1 MFGAREAAWPLI
13 RSDLHLDYL
22 GIGLLLSI
30 PGIIG
35 SLVQPAFGLLGDS
48 GRRGVVVRAGGVA
61 FLIGLVATASSRSFA
76 AIMIA
81 SIVLFPASGAF
92 VSLSQATLMD
102 HATGRREHHMARW
115 VLAGSIG
122 VVVGPLILACSVA
135 LGWGWRPVL
144 FALGLAALPLVI
156 MWRPHPAAD
165 DRAAPPLAETFRRA
179 LASMRERDVLRWLA
193 ILELTDLLGD
203 VLLGYLAVYLVD
215 AGGAGPVKAGLA
227 IAIWSGAGLAGDA
240 ALIAILHRTD
250 ALRYLRVTA
259 GLALIAY
266 PVFLLADPLRVKL
279 ALLAALGLLH
289 AGWYA
294 IPKGRLFDL
303 FPGASGTAIAIA
315 DVTGLAFPPLPLVVG
330 AAAARFG
337 IAVAMWLLVL
347 APLSLLVLLP
357 KRRSSGGA

>member
-13 RSDLHLDYL
+13 RADLHLDYL

-35 SLVQPAFGLLGDS
+35 AIMQPAFGLLGDS
-48 GRRGVVVRAGGVA
+48 GRRGVVVRAGGAA
-61 FLIGLVATASSRSFA
+61 FLIGLVAVASSRSFA
-76 AIMIA
+76 AILIA

-122 VVVGPLILACSVA
+122 VVVGPLLLAGSVT

-156 MWRPHPAAD
+156 MWRPHPATAS
-165 DRAAPPLAETFRRA
+165 RAAPSLADTFGRA
-179 LASMRERDVLRWLA
+179 LASLRRRDVLRWLA

-203 VLLGYLAVYLVD
+203 VFLGYVAVYLVD
-215 AGGAGPVKAGLA
+215 ASGAGVVKAGLG

-240 ALIAILHRTD
+240 ALIAILRRTD
-250 ALRYLRVTA
+250 ALHYLRVTA
-259 GLALIAY
+259 GLALVAY
-266 PVFLLADPLRVKL
+266 PMFLVTHPLPVKL
-279 ALLAALGLLH
+279 ALLGALGLLH

-315 DVTGLAFPPLPLVVG
+315 DVTGLAGRFLPLVVG

-337 IAVAMWLLVL
+337 IAIAMWPLVL
-347 APLSLLVLLP
+347 APLSLLVLVP
-357 KRRSSGGA
+357 RRRSTGA